1 MTGVQTCALPI
12 CIIVRV
18 VDADTVSSGGIVIP
32 DAAKEKPSRGRV
44 LSVGSG
50 RLTETGTVV
59 PMEVKQDDTVLFGQ
73 YSGQKVKVD
82 GQELLILKEDD
93 VIAIIEE

>member
-1 MTGVQTCALPI
+1 MKIYPHRDR
-12 CIIVRV
+12 IIVRV

-59 PMEVKQDDTVLFGQ
+59 PMEVKQDDTFLFGQ

>member
-1 MTGVQTCALPI
+1 MKINPHRDR
-12 CIIVRV
+12 IIVRV

-32 DAAKEKPSRGRV
+32 DAAKEKPSRGKV

-50 RLTETGTVV
+50 RLTDAGTVI
-59 PMEVKQDDTVLFGQ
+59 PMEVKQEDTVLFGQ
-73 YSGQKVKVD
+73 YAGQKIKVD

>member
-1 MTGVQTCALPI
+1 MKIYPHRDR
-12 CIIVRV
+12 IIVRV

-59 PMEVKQDDTVLFGQ
+59 RMEVKQDDTVLFGQ